1 MTVEQAKELTTFI
14 EHFSH
19 TKELYTIQTDL
30 LTLMPYRYGEVISAF
45 IKFCYT
51 NQLIVPDYGEIA
63 EEIRIQNANKEWLET
78 LSLLQLLQSLS
89 FFVRRD
95 RFVDGLLASAIEDG
109 TMINILTQLKKQ
121 FQF

>member
-14 EHFSH
+14 KHFSH
-19 TKELYTIQTDL
+19 AKELYTIQTEP
-30 LTLMPYRYGEVISAF
+30 LTLMPYTYGKVINAF

-51 NQLIVPDYGEIA
+51 NQLIVPDYREIA
-63 EEIRIQNANKEWLET
+63 EEIKIQNANKEWLET
-78 LSLLQLLQSLS
+78 LSLHQLLQSLS

-109 TMINILTQLKKQ
+109 TMINILTQIKKQ